1 MISAVEARNMVGE
14 ITVPEWVD
22 KELDRAVVQATTRN
36 ERMVVFQI
44 PYFHETV
51 DEFTNYLRDNKYE
64 VMMYFLQ
71 HGYNADVV
79 PVDRMSC
86 GLQVTW

>member
-1 MISAVEARNMVGE
+1 MISAEDARNMTE
-14 ITVPEWVD
+14 KITVPEWLD
-22 KELDRAVVQATTRN
+22 KELDRAVVQATAKN

-51 DEFTNYLRDNKYE
+51 DEFTNYLRGNKYE

-71 HGYNADVV
+71 NGYNADIV
-79 PVDRMSC
+79 PVDRMCC